1 MTKHTPSR
9 DEIILLARHAGLDLP
24 TAYLDE
30 LVDAY
35 TNAHRIVARIPWARP
50 RGDEP
55 AHVFTP
61 MKFLPREG

>member
-1 MTKHTPSR
+1 MVEHTPSR
-9 DEIILLARHAGLDLP
+9 DEIVLLAKHAGLDLP
-24 TAYLDE
+24 PTYLDE
-30 LVDAY
+30 LVDAH
-35 TNAHRIVARIPWARP
+35 AHVQRIVARIPRDRP